1 MMESPQPDYAQAI
14 AYAIERLEAEL
25 PTHLTYHSCWH
36 TQKDV
41 LPAAVRLAQQCGF
54 SEEDVRLIAVAAAYH
69 DIGYVYT
76 SKEHEMIGASIAAQV
91 LPEYGFQWPQI
102 ERIINLI
109 MATRL
114 PQSPGDLLEQCLAD
128 ADLDALGREDFLER
142 SEALRLETGALGQP
156 LDLSEWDKRQL
167 SFLEAHQYFTAAA
180 RSLRDP
186 AKQAH
191 ITLLKNRIAQ
201 EGFISR

>member
-1 MMESPQPDYAQAI
+1 MMEFTQPDYSQAI
-14 AYAIERLEAEL
+14 AYAIERLETEL
-25 PTHLTYHSCWH
+25 PTYLTYHSCWH

-41 LPAAVRLAQQCGF
+41 LPAAVRLAHLCGF
-54 SEEDVRLIAVAAAYH
+54 SGEDVQLIEVAAAYH

-76 SKEHEMIGASIAAQV
+76 SEEHEMIGASIAAQV
-91 LPEYGFQWPQI
+91 LPGYGFQWFQI

-142 SEALRLETGALGQP
+142 SEALRLETAALDQP
-156 LDLSEWDKRQL
+156 LDPLEWDKRQL
-167 SFLEAHQYFTAAA
+167 PFLEAHQYFTAAA
-180 RSLRDP
+180 RSLRDI
-186 AKQAH
+186 AKQEH
-191 ITLLKNRIAQ
+191 IALLKTRIAQ
-201 EGFISR
+201 G